1 MSTKGI
7 VDLVFCLD
15 ASHSMQPCV
24 DALREHFVAF
34 VGGLE
39 DGARAA
45 QQTVDWR
52 VDFLAHA
59 ADEHGGVYKT
69 TTLRTAGVST
79 IQALYPRPNPSQFF
93 TTDLNEFRRTLGA
106 VEVAGDEATLW
117 ALDTALDFPWRPR
130 HGCHRVVVC
139 LTDEPF
145 ETGADI
151 DLQLAKLPALQD
163 KIQRLGVMLFLVAP
177 ESKAFSR
184 LAMVDKSEYEVV
196 DVTGDGLRHVPF
208 DKILA
213 YMGKSVSMSSAS
225 GGDDSGVKRALYG
238 QDKLTATDN
247 PVRGR

>member
-24 DALREHFVAF
+24 DAIREHVVAF

-39 DGARAA
+39 EGARAS
-45 QQTVDWR
+45 QRTVDWR

-59 ADEHGGVYKT
+59 ADENGGVYT
-69 TTLRTAGVST
+69 TSTLRTAGVST
-79 IQALYPRPNPSQFF
+79 IQSLYPRPNPSQFF
-93 TTDLNEFRRTLGA
+93 TTDLDEFRRTLGA

-151 DLQLAKLPALQD
+151 ELQLTQLPALQD
-163 KIQRLGVMLFLVAP
+163 KIQRLGVMLFLIAP
-177 ESKAFSR
+177 ESNAFSH

-196 DVTGDGLRHVPF
+196 DATGDGLRRVPF
-208 DKILA
+208 DKVLA
-213 YMGKSVSMSSAS
+213 YMGKSVSMSMA
-225 GGDDSGVKRALYG
+225 GEGDDSGVKRALYG
-238 QDKLTATDN
+238 QDKLTATDS